1 MMAAKPDAPTSTDD
15 SILRAYYAE
24 RAPVYDRVYH
34 KPEGRGDLRRLQE
47 RVPTLFEGRWII
59 EIACGTGYWTQFIAP
74 VAKNLVATDV
84 SSETLKLAKLRDGV
98 DKVEFR
104 IADAY
109 QLSDE
114 LGQFEAAFSAL
125 WVSHIPRQQLRA
137 FFEGLHHRLLPG
149 APVLLIDNS
158 RAQCREL
165 PITATDQLGN
175 TYQTRVTD
183 NQTKYRVLKNFPTK

>member
-1 MMAAKPDAPTSTDD
+1 MSTDD

-24 RAPVYDRVYH
+24 RAPVYDWVYH
-34 KPEGRGDLRRLQE
+34 KTERQGDLRRLQE
-47 RVPTLFEGRWII
+47 WVPTLFEGRWII
-59 EIACGTGYWTQFIAP
+59 EIARGTGYWTQFIAP

-84 SSETLKLAKLRDGV
+84 SSETLKLARARDGV

-137 FFEGLHHRLLPG
+137 FFEGLLTG
-149 APVLLIDNS
+149 CYPV
-158 RAQCREL
+158 RRFC
-165 PITATDQLGN
+165 
-175 TYQTRVTD
+175 
-183 NQTKYRVLKNFPTK
+183 